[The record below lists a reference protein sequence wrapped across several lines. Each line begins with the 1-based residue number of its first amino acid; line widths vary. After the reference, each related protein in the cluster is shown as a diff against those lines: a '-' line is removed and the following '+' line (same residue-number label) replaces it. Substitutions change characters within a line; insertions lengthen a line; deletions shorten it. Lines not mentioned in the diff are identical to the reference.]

1 MWTQIG
7 GRTSVECSTLQFI
20 TRSPQSPVATIFI
33 SSRSTI
39 RKLDARTVPP
49 ADCHPNRI
57 APALGEPCGHHG
69 EDDVGDC
76 LSDRPPARLHTV
88 QRHRPATTPQRPCGN
103 GWGNDAMSVCSP
115 SPRPSSDGQP
125 ARLLRIRFAEHPR
138 RGFGRFRELG
148 PGRSRSPRN
157 YCSRADGGQSE
168 AAACA

>member
-1 MWTQIG
+1 MDPNRWANKC
-7 GRTSVECSTLQFI
+7 RMFDASVYHAEPTVASGDDLHLITVNDPKIRCSY
-20 TRSPQSPVATIFI
+20 RSVRRLPSKPYCACPW
-33 SSRSTI
+33 
-39 RKLDARTVPP
+39 RTVRPP
-49 ADCHPNRI
+49 WGRR
-57 APALGEPCGHHG
+57 CGG
-69 EDDVGDC
+69 C
-76 LSDRPPARLHTV
+76 LSNRPPARLHTV

-138 RGFGRFRELG
+138 RDFGRFRELG
-148 PGRSRSPRN
+148 PRRSRSPRN